1 MKSNHQPDPV
11 WMREQGQKLLTLF
24 NQTLNQLQALPP
36 DPQLANY
43 AAFLHGQIYGLAIA
57 LHFLFP
63 GPGNLGEK
71 AALMVRPV
79 LTEHRCECES

>member
-1 MKSNHQPDPV
+1 MNSNRQPDPTL
-11 WMREQGQKLLTLF
+11 MLTQGQKLLKLF
-24 NQTLNQLQALPP
+24 NQTLNQLRVLPP

-71 AALMVRPV
+71 AAFMLRPV
-79 LTEHRCECES
+79 LTEHQCECES